1 MPGKHLNISL
11 DTYRYL
17 RAGMAVIIVGLAAAV
32 LVERSTAR
40 CFETSI
46 SAYYFTSAHSIFIA
60 VLCALGALLII
71 YRGSSDTEDA
81 LLTLAGT
88 LAFIVAMVPTRRP
101 PDEPANLVC
110 GRFDLPGDYHVEH
123 GVTNNVWA
131 VVIALFVAQTL
142 TWWQYRRTKTA
153 QRPSCGGA
161 IVRVILWTIMGLGL
175 VALIFFEPEF
185 ISLGHGV
192 AAVTMFLA
200 IIATVWINAFLTG
213 RQDKAKSQHKQLY
226 RFAYRLIAVTM
237 FVTVLIVVASHL
249 VLREWIL
256 VVEALLIVEFTIYW
270 VIQTVELW
278 NTHSRIT
285 LLPEADQQ
293 KLSESWTEGRR
304 NDIAPEAPPAA
315 GRTAAD
321 KALRA
326 L

>member
-1 MPGKHLNISL
+1 MPGKHLDISL

-32 LVERSTAR
+32 LFERSTAR

-88 LAFIVAMVPTRRP
+88 LAFIVAMVPTSRP
-101 PDEPANLVC
+101 PDEPSNLVC
-110 GRFDLPGDYHVEH
+110 GQFDLPRDYHVEH

-131 VVIALFVAQTL
+131 VVIALFVAQAL

-161 IVRVILWTIMGLGL
+161 VVRVILWTIVGLGL

-185 ISLGHGV
+185 ISRGHGV

-213 RQDKAKSQHKQLY
+213 RQTESRHKRLY
-226 RFAYRLIAVTM
+226 LFAYRVIAVAM

-256 VVEALLIVEFTIYW
+256 VVEAFLILEFTIYW

-293 KLSESWTEGRR
+293 KLSESWTPSRR
-304 NDIAPEAPPAA
+304 NDIAPEAPPAEKLTA
-315 GRTAAD
+315 GD

>member
-1 MPGKHLNISL
+1 M
-11 DTYRYL
+11 
-17 RAGMAVIIVGLAAAV
+17 
-32 LVERSTAR
+32 
-40 CFETSI
+40 
-46 SAYYFTSAHSIFIA
+46 
-60 VLCALGALLII
+60 II

-101 PDEPANLVC
+101 PGEPANLVC
-110 GRFDLPGDYHVEH
+110 GRFDLPRDYQVEH

-131 VVIALFVAQTL
+131 VVIALFVAQIL

-161 IVRVILWTIMGLGL
+161 VVRVILWTIMGLGL

-200 IIATVWINAFLTG
+200 IIATVWINAFLNG
-213 RQDKAKSQHKQLY
+213 RQVDTKSHKQLY
-226 RFAYRLIAVTM
+226 RFAYRFIAVTM

-256 VVEALLIVEFTIYW
+256 VVEALLILEFTIYW
-270 VIQTVELW
+270 VDPDDRTVE
-278 NTHSRIT
+278 HAQ
-285 LLPEADQQ
+285 PHH
-293 KLSESWTEGRR
+293 
-304 NDIAPEAPPAA
+304 APPR
-315 GRTAAD
+315 GRPAKAFGKLDRESSERHRTRSPVPARD
-321 KALRA
+321 ALRQTGRCELSRRRGLFA
-326 L
+326 PLAHASRLRTTPSASSRPRSVSTSRSPSRSNRPSSIATSARSRSPWSSTSARRP

>member
-1 MPGKHLNISL
+1 
-11 DTYRYL
+11 
-17 RAGMAVIIVGLAAAV
+17 
-32 LVERSTAR
+32 
-40 CFETSI
+40 
-46 SAYYFTSAHSIFIA
+46 
-60 VLCALGALLII
+60 
-71 YRGSSDTEDA
+71 
-81 LLTLAGT
+81 
-88 LAFIVAMVPTRRP
+88 
-101 PDEPANLVC
+101 
-110 GRFDLPGDYHVEH
+110 
-123 GVTNNVWA
+123 
-131 VVIALFVAQTL
+131 
-142 TWWQYRRTKTA
+142 
-153 QRPSCGGA
+153 
-161 IVRVILWTIMGLGL
+161 MGLGL
-175 VALIFFEPEF
+175 VGLIFFEPEF
-185 ISLGHGV
+185 ISHGHGV

-213 RQDKAKSQHKQLY
+213 RQDKAKSRHKQLY
-226 RFAYRLIAVTM
+226 RFAYRFIAVTM